1 MAWSVDKNTLAV
13 NMHRG
18 DTGAYYV
25 QMTGSYGPYEDGDVA
40 IYEVKS
46 GSEIL
51 IYREF
56 NLQPEEPNI
65 YELGDGKFLIAFLN
79 STTDRWPAGTYATEI
94 RVARHPVRNL
104 KVAMVVDSGIT
115 AEIDEDICLAYV
127 EEVSGTVV
135 LEYTTDWSADPADYG
150 ITITGTPDDG
160 DTITVSWNKDGD
172 GRVKDGNNV
181 RTVVKSSITIN
192 DVIIEI

>member
-25 QMTGSYGPYEDGDVA
+25 QMTGSHGPYEDGDVA

-79 STTDRWPAGTYATEI
+79 STTDRWPAGTYNTEI

-104 KVAMVVDSGIT
+104 KVAMFVDSGIT

-135 LEYTTDWSADPADYG
+135 LEYTTDWNHRNAGRRRHDYG
-150 ITITGTPDDG
+150 LLEQ
-160 DTITVSWNKDGD
+160 
-172 GRVKDGNNV
+172 GRRRPGEGRKQRPHGRQELDHDQ
-181 RTVVKSSITIN
+181 RR
-192 DVIIEI
+192 DHRDLRRCEE

>member
-1 MAWSVDKNTLAV
+1 M
-13 NMHRG
+13 
-18 DTGAYYV
+18 
-25 QMTGSYGPYEDGDVA
+25 
-40 IYEVKS
+40 
-46 GSEIL
+46 
-51 IYREF
+51 F
-56 NLQPEEPNI
+56 
-65 YELGDGKFLIAFLN
+65 
-79 STTDRWPAGTYATEI
+79 
-94 RVARHPVRNL
+94 
-104 KVAMVVDSGIT
+104 VDSGIT

-135 LEYTTDWSADPADYG
+135 LEYTTDWNADPADYG